1 MKMLCLVL
9 VNTIPM
15 SVGGVLLIFALM
27 IMSGMGWVGAQ
38 SHMRHADNKEIKV
51 SDFLPKVVPKYYNF
65 LF

>member
-51 SDFLPKVVPKYYNF
+51 SDF
-65 LF
+65 